1 MEVHVADNNPIDDR
15 ALDSLSVVPQAGNAG
30 GSKDARQ
37 DAGQDKSI
45 NKRLQKDPSNEDAK
59 LDEGLDESMDASDP
73 ISSTIPGRKD
83 DPPASSGF
91 DAAAEAERQ
100 RDA

>member
-1 MEVHVADNNPIDDR
+1 MTADSPIDDR
-15 ALDSLSVVPQAGNAG
+15 ALDSLSVAPEAGNAG
-30 GSKDARQ
+30 GAKDPRQ

-45 NKRLQKDPSNEDAK
+45 SKRLQKDPANADAR

-73 ISSTIPGRKD
+73 VSATQPGRN
-83 DPPASSGF
+83 DPAPSSGF
-91 DAAAEAERQ
+91 DAAEEAERQ